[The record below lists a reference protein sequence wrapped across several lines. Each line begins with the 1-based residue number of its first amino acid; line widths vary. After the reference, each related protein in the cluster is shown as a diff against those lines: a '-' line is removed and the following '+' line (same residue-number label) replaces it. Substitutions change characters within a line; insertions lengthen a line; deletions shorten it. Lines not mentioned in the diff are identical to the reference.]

1 MQYGIYH
8 RLLKQALRSR
18 DIEMARPAVG
28 RWLKV
33 VIVWQLV
40 VLVTSGIYI
49 AVLASRHI
57 PGGLWIAPAAG
68 AVVGTA
74 IPLQIA
80 VMSML
85 RSARG

>member
-1 MQYGIYH
+1 L
-8 RLLKQALRSR
+8 RQALRSR
-18 DIEMARPAVG
+18 DIVKARPAIG

-33 VIVWQLV
+33 VLVWQLV
-40 VLVTSGIYI
+40 VLVASGIYI

-57 PGGLWIAPAAG
+57 HGGFWIAPAAG

-74 IPLQIA
+74 VPLQIA